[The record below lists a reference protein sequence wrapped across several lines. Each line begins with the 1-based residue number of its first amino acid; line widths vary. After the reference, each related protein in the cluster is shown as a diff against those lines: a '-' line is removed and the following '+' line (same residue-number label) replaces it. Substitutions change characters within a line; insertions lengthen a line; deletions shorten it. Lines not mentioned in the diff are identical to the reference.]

1 MAVTFYA
8 GIIIVI
14 IVLIILGAIL
24 RQRRLRYTRTVAAPL
39 VANRVVRVEY
49 TSNNGYGQAGATP
62 MPMPAPPPAYTRGP
76 GPYPTYGQ
84 SWLPLLLPR
93 PIDCAP
99 MVASDQNHC
108 PVCGMPGDLDHVN
121 HSPPKYHSTS

>member
-14 IVLIILGAIL
+14 IVLIILAAIL
-24 RQRRLRYTRTVAAPL
+24 RQRRLRYTRTVPAPL

-49 TSNNGYGQAGATP
+49 PSNNGYGQAGATP

-76 GPYPTYGQ
+76 GPYPT
-84 SWLPLLLPR
+84 S
-93 PIDCAP
+93 
-99 MVASDQNHC
+99 ASDQNHC

-121 HSPPKYHSTS
+121 HSPPQYHRTS